1 MRSDGRGRGRG
12 RGTGS
17 GSGERKAHPR
27 GPKPSRYYNPI

>member
-1 MRSDGRGRGRG
+1 MRSDGRGS
-12 RGTGS
+12 GS